1 LATYVSMLRG
11 INVGGN
17 KRMKMEK
24 LRESFEALGFK
35 RVQTL
40 IQSGNVVFQAAK
52 SSPPA
57 LSKKI
62 EQRLVEDFEFSVPV
76 VTRTAEEMRQAV
88 ENNPFLKERG
98 IDVEKIHVMFL
109 SECPA
114 PQAIAKLEAF
124 TVAPERSRCLGK
136 EIYLYLP
143 NGVAESK
150 LMKAPLDRTLAVQA
164 TARNWKTVNS
174 LHRMCQDC
182 G

>member
-1 LATYVSMLRG
+1 MLRG

-35 RVQTL
+35 RVHTF

-52 SSPPA
+52 SSPA
-57 LSKKI
+57 SLSKKI
-62 EQRLVEDFEFSVPV
+62 EKRLLQDFGFSVPV
-76 VTRTAEEMRQAV
+76 VTRTAEEMRTAV

-98 IDVEKIHVMFL
+98 VDVEKLHVMFL
-109 SECPA
+109 SESPA
-114 PQAIAKLEAF
+114 ADALKKLEVF

-143 NGVAESK
+143 NGVAESTM
-150 LMKAPLDRTLAVQA
+150 MKAPLDRTLAVLA
-164 TARNWKTVNS
+164 TTRNWKTVNA
-174 LHRMCQDC
+174 LHRICQDC